1 MWRLFCLLTAGYIV
15 LNFFSSPAS
24 AAGSSKSINERILVI
39 HSTPSLKEKGK
50 DAEQIPR
57 GSAYN
62 GIVEYLSD
70 KGYRIV
76 DKASAEQCSIQIA
89 ATHDIDP
96 LLNKAASFGLKYFAE
111 YTIYFKTSSIL
122 KDLDESKGA
131 LVRINAKVVDNTSS
145 QIITSKV
152 TESSSGG
159 LNLENATD
167 KAGRAAGKK
176 MAELLVTAMEKY
188 FQKSANAGRIYT
200 LTLESSDS
208 DQNLLSILSKLEN
221 NNSVSAARETESG
234 GGKSTF
240 EVVYKG
246 KRDQLDRDLMKST
259 EELGWKLTKIRSEG
273 NRSTWK
279 IKQKEEER

>member
-1 MWRLFCLLTAGYIV
+1 MWRLLSLFTAGYIV
-15 LNFFSSPAS
+15 LNLFSPTAH
-24 AAGSSKSINERILVI
+24 AAGTGKSINERILVI
-39 HSTPSLKEKGK
+39 HSTPSQKEKEKGK
-50 DAEQIPR
+50 DAERIPR

-62 GIVEYLSD
+62 GIVEYLTD

-76 DKASAEQCSIQIA
+76 DKTSAEQSSMQIA

-96 LLNKAASFGLKYFAE
+96 ALNMAASFGLKYFAE
-111 YTIYFKTSSIL
+111 YTIYFKTSSIF

-131 LVRINAKVVDNTSS
+131 LVRINAKVIDNTSS

-159 LNLENATD
+159 LTLENATD
-167 KAGRAAGKK
+167 KAGRAAGRK
-176 MAELLVTAMEKY
+176 MGELLAAAMEKY
-188 FQKSANAGRIYT
+188 FLQSANAGRIYT
-200 LTLESSDS
+200 VILESSDS
-208 DQNLLSILSKLEN
+208 EQNLMSLLTQLEN

-246 KRDQLDRDLMKST
+246 KRDQLDRDLVKSAG
-259 EELGWKLTKIRSEG
+259 ELGWKLTKIRSEG

-279 IKQKEEER
+279 IK